1 MSIRWS
7 YKVIEVKTKLFAGSL
22 GERSQQ
28 ELDKL
33 GAQGWELV
41 SVVQASPIDT
51 LRLFLKK
58 TVS

>member
-1 MSIRWS
+1 MSTRWS
-7 YKVIEVKTKLFAGSL
+7 YKVVELKPKLFAGTL
-22 GERSQQ
+22 GTRAQQ

-41 SVVQASPIDT
+41 SALQAGPMDT

-58 TVS
+58 AA